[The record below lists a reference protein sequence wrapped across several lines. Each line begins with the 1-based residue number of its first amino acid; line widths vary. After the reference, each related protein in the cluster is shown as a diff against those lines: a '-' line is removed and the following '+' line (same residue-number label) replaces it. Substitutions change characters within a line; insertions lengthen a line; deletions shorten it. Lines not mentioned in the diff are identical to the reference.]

1 MKIPVVSRLCGGGL
15 LLLLAGFPVAYG
27 QQYTISTVAGGA
39 PPPTPAAALST
50 TLGKPNRVLVDSKG
64 NVYFTAG
71 NSVFMLSGAS
81 LALVAGNSRPG
92 YSGDGGPAV
101 NAQLN
106 MPAGLALDKA
116 GNLYV
121 ADSLNNRVRVV
132 APSGI
137 INTFAGT
144 GLPGSVGFFG
154 DGGLAAQAF
163 LFMPQ
168 GVAVD
173 SSGNVYIADTA
184 NNMIRKVTTDGFITT
199 IAGDSLAGFSG
210 DTFLA
215 LNAEVNHPADVA
227 VDSQGN
233 VYIADT
239 GNALIRRITN
249 DGNINTCAGSSSQIG
264 YSGDG
269 KAATLA
275 GLIEPYAI
283 AVNAAGDFFIVERQD
298 ARIRLVDAAKGNI
311 NTVVGNGSLGFKGDG
326 SAANAAIL
334 NQPTGIALD
343 PSGNLYI
350 ADSENYR
357 IRKAASG
364 GGSGA
369 ISTIA
374 GNGGVSYSGD
384 GGQATKAQ
392 LNSPL
397 GVAADSSGNLYIAD
411 TANNVVRKVTAA
423 GAISTLA
430 GNGTLGSGGDGSAAT
445 SAQLNAPQGVAV
457 DASGSVYIADT
468 GNARIRKVSTTG
480 AISTYAGSG
489 TAGFAGDGAAATS
502 AQLNLPIG
510 LAFDS
515 AGNLFIA
522 DYGNNVVR
530 KVAAAGGVIT
540 TVAGNTVQS
549 YGGDGQAATKASLN
563 GPQAVA
569 VDNGGNL
576 YIADSQNNRIRVVT
590 PAGSISTVAG
600 TGLPGYTG
608 DGHQA
613 TSAQIVS
620 PSGLAVDYSG
630 AVYITDSSSLVRRFV
645 VGGPIFTIAGNG
657 TQGYSGDGGP
667 AISAQLNAP
676 MGLAVDSKG
685 VLYVADAANNSIRSL
700 QAAGFASS
708 IAAVVSAASNQTGA
722 VAPGEMLVLYGSGL
736 GPSGPA
742 VSAAYGSNGMLP
754 LSVAGTS
761 VYFNGVP
768 GRVFYSSATQVSAI
782 VPFGV
787 SSGNLAIYVSYQGQ
801 TSAPAT
807 VTVAAAAPALF
818 TMDYSGKG
826 QAVAVN
832 VSDSSLNGAAHPAK
846 AGAFVLLYATGL
858 GQTNPGGVD
867 GLLDSPPY
875 PLPVLPVTATI
886 GGKTATVQYAGGA
899 QSLVAG
905 IFQINLQIPSGLT
918 PGANAVVLAA
928 GGVSSPAGVTIVTG
942 N

>member
-1 MKIPVVSRLCGGGL
+1 M
-15 LLLLAGFPVAYG
+15 
-27 QQYTISTVAGGA
+27 
-39 PPPTPAAALST
+39 
-50 TLGKPNRVLVDSKG
+50 VDSKG
-64 NVYFTAG
+64 NLYFTAG
-71 NSVFMLSGAS
+71 NCVYLLSGTS
-81 LALVAGNSRPG
+81 LALVAGNSRAG

-106 MPAGLALDKA
+106 TPAGMALDKA

-121 ADSLNNRVRVV
+121 ADSLNNRVRVIS
-132 APSGI
+132 PGGI
-137 INTFAGT
+137 INTFAGN
-144 GLPGSVGFFG
+144 GAVGSPGHFG
-154 DGGLAAQAF
+154 DGGLATQAN
-163 LFMPQ
+163 LFIPE

-184 NNMIRKVTTDGFITT
+184 DNMVRKVTTDGLITT
-199 IAGDSLAGFSG
+199 IAGDSLAGYAG

-215 LNAEVNHPADVA
+215 LTSEVNHPGDVA
-227 VDSQGN
+227 LDSQTN

-249 DGNINTCAGSSSQIG
+249 DGLINTFAGTASLEG
-264 YSGDG
+264 YAGDG

-283 AVNAAGDFFIVERQD
+283 ALDGASNLFIAERQD
-298 ARIRLVDAAKGNI
+298 ARIRIVVAANGNI
-311 NTVVGNGSLGFKGDG
+311 YTVVGNGSLGFSGDG
-326 SAANAAIL
+326 AAANQAIL

-357 IRKAASG
+357 IRKAANE
-364 GGSGA
+364 GGSGV

-384 GGQATKAQ
+384 GGQAIKAQ

-397 GVAADSSGNLYIAD
+397 GVAVDSAGNLYIAD

-430 GNGTLGSGGDGSAAT
+430 GNGKSGFGGDGSAAT
-445 SAQLNAPQGVAV
+445 SAQLNAPQGIAV
-457 DASGSVYIADT
+457 DASANVYIADT
-468 GNARIRKVSTTG
+468 GNARIRKVSSGGT
-480 AISTYAGSG
+480 ISTYAGNG
-489 TAGFAGDGAAATS
+489 TPGYAGDGQAATS

-510 LAFDS
+510 LTVDP

-530 KVAAAGGVIT
+530 KVAISSGTVS
-540 TVAGNTVQS
+540 TVAGHGVQS
-549 YGGDGQAATKASLN
+549 YGGDGQAATSAALN
-563 GPQAVA
+563 GPLAVA
-569 VDNGGNL
+569 LDKAGNL
-576 YIADSQNNRIRVVT
+576 YIADSQNNRVRVVT
-590 PAGSISTVAG
+590 PAGTIGTVAG

-608 DGHQA
+608 DGHSA

-620 PSGLAVDYSG
+620 PSGLVVDSSG
-630 AVYITDSSSLVRRFV
+630 GIYVTDSGSTVRKFT

-667 AISAQLNAP
+667 ATSAQLNAP
-676 MGLAVDSKG
+676 MGMAVDSNG
-685 VLYVADAANNSIRSL
+685 VLYVADTANSAIRTL

-708 IAAVVSAASNQTGA
+708 IAAVVSAAGNQTGA

-742 VSAAYGSNGMLP
+742 VSSAYGANGRLP
-754 LSVAGTS
+754 TSVSGTT

-768 GRVFYSSATQVSAI
+768 GPILYTSATQVAAI
-782 VPFGV
+782 VPFAV
-787 SSGNLAIYVSYQGQ
+787 SPGNLPIYVSYQGQ
-801 TSAPAT
+801 TSAPVT
-807 VTVAAAAPALF
+807 VSVAAAAPAFF
-818 TMDYSGKG
+818 TLDYSGKG

-832 VSDSSLNGAAHPAK
+832 AADGSLNGAAHPAK
-846 AGAFVLLYATGL
+846 AGASVLLYATGL
-858 GQTNPGGVD
+858 GQTNPGGAD
-867 GLLDSPPY
+867 GSLDTAPY
-875 PLPVLPVTATI
+875 PLPLLQVTATI
-886 GGKTATVQYAGGA
+886 GGQTAVVQYAGGA
-899 QSLVAG
+899 ASLLAG
-905 IFQINLQIPSGLT
+905 ISQINLQIPSGLT
-918 PGANAVVLAA
+918 PGASPVAISV
-928 GGVSSPAGVTIVTG
+928 GGVSSPGGVTIVVG